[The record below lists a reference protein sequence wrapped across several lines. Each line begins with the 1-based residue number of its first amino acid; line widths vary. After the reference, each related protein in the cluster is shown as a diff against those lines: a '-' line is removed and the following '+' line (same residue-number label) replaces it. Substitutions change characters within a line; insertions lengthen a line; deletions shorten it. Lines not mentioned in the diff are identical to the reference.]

1 MQFMSW
7 YYSSIH
13 LCLLSLPIY
22 FLVTSPCS
30 GLFLDNSFL
39 KKQQPRPPQKNL
51 LYLDL
56 NAVQTKTDHI
66 PDLSP
71 VTLPYSGLTFRS
83 SYTSAEQGYK
93 QR

>member
-1 MQFMSW
+1 MSTK
-7 YYSSIH
+7 SSY
-13 LCLLSLPIY
+13 LLSCNLTL
-22 FLVTSPCS
+22 FSPP
-30 GLFLDNSFL
+30 
-39 KKQQPRPPQKNL
+39 PRPPQKNL